1 VIHAICT
8 TCGTQFAETKNWPER
23 CPICND
29 QRQHIGFDGQRWT
42 TLEQLRTDH
51 KTRIADEEPGLTS
64 FVIDPHFGIGQRA
77 FLIETPEG
85 NILWDCISLL
95 DEPTIERIRS
105 SGGLAAICIS
115 HPHYY
120 TTMVE
125 WSRTFGNVPVYLH
138 RDDAQWVM
146 RHDACVH
153 FWTGETKALPGGLT
167 LIRCGGHFDGAAVL
181 YWPGGASGSGVLLSG
196 DTIQVVSDRRFVSFM
211 YSYPNYI
218 PLNACAVRRIVDAV
232 EPFAFDR
239 LYGAFPKLTIQSD
252 AKAAIRRSAD
262 RYLRAIGA
270 N

>member
-1 VIHAICT
+1 MHAICT
-8 TCGTQFAETKNWPER
+8 TCGTQFAETENWPED

-29 QRQHIGFDGQRWT
+29 ERQYVGLDGQQWT

-51 KTRIADEEPGLTS
+51 NTKIAVEEPGLTS
-64 FVIDPHFGIGQRA
+64 FVIEPHFGIGQRA

-95 DEPTIERIRS
+95 DEPTIGRIRS
-105 SGGLAAICIS
+105 AGGLAAICIS

-125 WSRTFGNVPVYLH
+125 WSRPFANIPVYLH
-138 RDDAQWVM
+138 GDDARWVM
-146 RHDACVH
+146 RRDPCIH
-153 FWTGETKALPGGLT
+153 FWNGENKPLPGGLT

-181 YWPGGASGSGVLLSG
+181 HWPAGANGKGVLLSA
-196 DTIQVVSDRRFVSFM
+196 DTIQVVADRRFVSFM

-218 PLNACAVRRIVDAV
+218 PLNANAVRRIVDAV
-232 EPFAFDR
+232 EPFGFDR
-239 LYGAFPKLTIQSD
+239 MYGAFPNLTIKSE

-270 N
+270 D